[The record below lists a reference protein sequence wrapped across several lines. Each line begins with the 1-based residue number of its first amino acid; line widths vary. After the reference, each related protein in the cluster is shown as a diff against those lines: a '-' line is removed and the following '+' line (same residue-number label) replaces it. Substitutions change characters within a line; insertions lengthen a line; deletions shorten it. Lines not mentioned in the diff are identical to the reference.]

1 MMTAESG
8 SPRPFLNRWT
18 RYGRLWLVA
27 TLASAGMIAAIR
39 IVSQAE
45 TAPGTI
51 DPGDVPARILS
62 VNIMSD
68 EILLALAPERL
79 IGLSVLADDPDSSN
93 IAREA
98 AAVPA
103 RVSAD
108 SEQIIMQSPD
118 FVVIGGHSADVARQ
132 IEGLSIPLFRIRGF
146 ESIEWIRLHIGM
158 LGAMAGAPERAERL
172 IADMNRR
179 IDAVSARVAGRS
191 RPRVLLYS
199 ASGWVS
205 GRQTT
210 LDDAISASGGGNV
223 AAEMGIVGGGKIPQE
238 RVIMA
243 DPDVILLRD
252 SRKWDSGFRQ
262 SLLRDPAFQGVKAL
276 REQRVYSVPARLLVT
291 SSHHIAETV
300 ETIARHLH
308 PDAFPETAP

>member
-1 MMTAESG
+1 MAAESG
-8 SPRPFLNRWT
+8 PPQPFFYRWN

-27 TLASAGMIAAIR
+27 TLASTAMVAAIR
-39 IVSQAE
+39 VVLQAE
-45 TAPGTI
+45 TAPETI
-51 DPGDVPARILS
+51 VPGHVPARILS

-68 EILLALAPERL
+68 EILLALAPDRL

-93 IAREA
+93 IAGEA
-98 AAVPA
+98 VSIPA
-103 RVSAD
+103 RVKAD
-108 SEQIIMQSPD
+108 SEQILMQSPD
-118 FVVIGGHSADVARQ
+118 FVVIGGHSADVAGQ
-132 IEGLSIPLFRIRGF
+132 VEELGIPVFRIRGF
-146 ESIEWIRLHIGM
+146 ESIEWIRLHIGL
-158 LGAMAGAPERAERL
+158 LGAMAGVPERAERL
-172 IADMNRR
+172 IAGMNRR
-179 IDAVSARVAGRS
+179 IDAISARVADRP

-210 LDDAISASGGGNV
+210 LDDVISASGGINV
-223 AAEMGIVGGGKIPQE
+223 AAEMGIVGGKKIPQE

-252 SRKWDSGFRQ
+252 SRKWESGFRQ
-262 SLLRDPAFQGVKAL
+262 ALLRDPAFQGVKAL
-276 REQRVYSVPARLLVT
+276 REQRVYSIPARLLVA

-300 ETIARHLH
+300 ETMARHLH

>member
-1 MMTAESG
+1 MTAESE
-8 SPRPFLNRWT
+8 SPRPFVNRWT

-27 TLASAGMIAAIR
+27 TLASAAMVAAIR

-45 TAPGTI
+45 TSPETIAPGH
-51 DPGDVPARILS
+51 VPARMLS

-93 IAREA
+93 IVREA

-103 RVSAD
+103 RVNAD
-108 SEQIIMQSPD
+108 SEQILMQSPD
-118 FVVIGGHSADVARQ
+118 FVAIGGHSADVARQ
-132 IEGLSIPLFRIRGF
+132 IEGLGISLFRIRGF
-146 ESIEWIRLHIGM
+146 ESIEWIRLHIGI
-158 LGAMAGAPERAERL
+158 LGAMAGVPEQAERL

-210 LDDAISASGGGNV
+210 LDDAISASGGINV

-243 DPDVILLRD
+243 DPDVILIRN

-262 SLLRDPAFQGVKAL
+262 SLLHDPAFQGVKAV
-276 REQRVYSVPARLLVT
+276 REQRVYSVQARLLVT

-300 ETIARHLH
+300 EMIARLLH